1 MSSETTLACA
11 ARPYRGGPADDDRKP
26 AEWLRIE
33 LQDPDCVAFGVLEP
47 RGRPTA
53 NIGDAVDRLQP
64 REVVLL
70 EYNATGPQLRNRRP
84 GIGHAQTH
92 LRVAAS
98 VGIRCRVD
106 AERGV
111 AEREEGSALPR
122 FARNR
127 PDFRGVEL
135 GCPRHVYGRQGR
147 VSRRTFKH
155 WCPPSADWE
164 SHNTAVRRPPSGVGA
179 ASVARCPGGGER
191 NATHART
198 HLSTPVPTSCGRTS
212 SNSAG
217 RTATNRASARIRCQP
232 SQGTFRDVWPEWRRG
247 SVFASARTPQRA
259 QSAFLLHPA
268 LNDGTL

>member
-164 SHNTAVRRPPSGVGA
+164 SHNTAVRG
-179 ASVARCPGGGER
+179 ASVWSRSHERRSLPRRRREERHQHTDAPFHACADVLRAHQFQLGRTDCNQPGER
-191 NATHART
+191 
-198 HLSTPVPTSCGRTS
+198 SYSMPTLPRYISGRV
-212 SNSAG
+212 A
-217 RTATNRASARIRCQP
+217 
-232 SQGTFRDVWPEWRRG
+232 
-247 SVFASARTPQRA
+247 
-259 QSAFLLHPA
+259 
-268 LNDGTL
+268 